1 MGVARGGTVAVAV
14 GLAVTVAVA
23 VGVAVP
29 AVTMGGAHGW
39 QKISIAKA
47 TANSVRLIGAFA
59 LDQRTRGNANKKP
72 SSRAPPGR

>member
-1 MGVARGGTVAVAV
+1 
-14 GLAVTVAVA
+14 VTVAVA

-39 QKISIAKA
+39 QKISIAKP

-72 SSRAPPGR
+72 SARTPPSRLTLC